1 MKYIH
6 LKILLLRT
14 YLFERGKEGARRT
27 RGEEEEGEDEEGGGR
42 TRRGRGGKETQEEN
56 KTVHSFNKKSSV

>member
-27 RGEEEEGEDEEGGGR
+27 RGEEEEGEDEEGGR
-42 TRRGRGGKETQEEN
+42 TRRGRGGGEETQEVN